1 MKLEGGPRKQQRPYS
16 GVSMAYSA
24 PITRERPACLIFL
37 LDQSESMREPL
48 GEDQSVRRADF
59 VADAV
64 NQTLQKLVIRCAA
77 TAEMRDYYYVSAI
90 RYGGAVEPAFGGI
103 LGGRTLVPISDAAK
117 HPARREGRTITV
129 TDGDNS
135 PNDQEVA
142 FLLPVWIE
150 LCPGG
155 GARMCQ
161 GLASARA
168 TVEEWL
174 SEHPSGFPP
183 TVLHVTANESSDGD
197 PTQIARRITSFST
210 DDGPVLLFNCHLSPS
225 RSAKIEYPSRTA
237 GLPNQS
243 ARMLF
248 EISSPLPNHLCESA
262 RQAGVQI
269 QEGAKGFVFSGDGAS
284 VVQFLEIGT
293 APANFG

>member
-1 MKLEGGPRKQQRPYS
+1 MG
-16 GVSMAYSA
+16 
-24 PITRERPACLIFL
+24 
-37 LDQSESMREPL
+37 EPL
-48 GEDQSVRRADF
+48 GEDQPARRADF

-64 NQTLQKLVIRCAA
+64 NRTLQKLVIRCAA
-77 TAEMRDYYYVSAI
+77 TEEVRNYYYVSAI

-103 LGGRTLVPISDAAK
+103 LGGRTLVPISEAAE
-117 HPARREGRTITV
+117 HPARREGRTMTV
-129 TDGDNS
+129 ADAVNGLC
-135 PNDQEVA
+135 DQEVA
-142 FLLPVWIE
+142 FLVPVWID
-150 LCPGG
+150 LHPGG
-155 GARMCQ
+155 GTPMCQ

-210 DDGPVLLFNCHLSPS
+210 EDGPVLLFNCHLSSS
-225 RSAKIEYPSRTA
+225 RSAKIEYPSRNS

-248 EISSPLPNHLCESA
+248 DMSSPLPDHFRESA
-262 RQAGVQI
+262 KKAGLQI
-269 QEGAKGFVFSGDGAS
+269 QAGAKGFVFNGDGAS

-293 APANFG
+293 APANLR